1 MHLDPSPQQFSKKV
15 TPRKCIISIFASAAI
30 HPIDIKGILSI
41 DHAISGISN
50 VPYAIE
56 LNKNTLGILT
66 SSPLFHFSYPQRPS
80 GQKGSLH
87 AKRRLHLA
95 RDYFPRTFLAPHI
108 VIPRGSLTDRF
119 TSAQ

>member
-50 VPYAIE
+50 VLYAIE
-56 LNKNTLGILT
+56 LNKKGFRHLDFFAIVPFFVSTKAIRTERQLACQKT
-66 SSPLFHFSYPQRPS
+66 PSSR
-80 GQKGSLH
+80 
-87 AKRRLHLA
+87 A
-95 RDYFPRTFLAPHI
+95 
-108 VIPRGSLTDRF
+108 
-119 TSAQ
+119 